1 MILLITLNR
10 NKDDVIND
18 IEISNIPQKQKY
30 LEDIIYKEIPQ
41 FEYNDIFNQIKAEM
55 YESM

>member
-1 MILLITLNR
+1 MITLNQ
-10 NKDDVIND
+10 NKDNVIND

-30 LEDIIYKEIPQ
+30 LEDVIYKEIPQ